1 MLDLVAAFGLAL
13 AIEGI
18 LCAAFPNGMRRAM
31 ADAAQSP
38 PELLRLVGIVTAV
51 IGLVVIW
58 LARARWS

>member
-38 PELLRLVGIVTAV
+38 PELLRLVGVVTAL
-51 IGLVVIW
+51 IGVAVVW
-58 LARARWS
+58 LARLRWS